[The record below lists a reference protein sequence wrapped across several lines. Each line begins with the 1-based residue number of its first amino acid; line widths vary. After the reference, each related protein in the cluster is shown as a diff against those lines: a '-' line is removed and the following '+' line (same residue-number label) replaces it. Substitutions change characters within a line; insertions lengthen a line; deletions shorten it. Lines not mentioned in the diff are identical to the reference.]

1 MVIDTSIIQI
11 ALIIIVLYF
20 LYSWSQLETKRYKI
34 FLYFIVSTIIVPLF
48 VTETRENRLELW
60 FPLGF
65 TYLFVYLMLKEDKQ
79 PNKVKACI
87 LGLVVGVYML
97 ISKYWGVY

>member
-1 MVIDTSIIQI
+1 MVIDKSIIQI
-11 ALIIIVLYF
+11 ALIVIVLYF
-20 LYSWSQLETKRYKI
+20 LYSWS
-34 FLYFIVSTIIVPLF
+34 
-48 VTETRENRLELW
+48 RENRLELW

-65 TYLFVYLMLKEDKQ
+65 TYLFVYLMLQEDRQ

-87 LGLVVGVYML
+87 LGLVVGVYLL